1 MLRAD
6 SGTVCRHPP
15 VRLVRR
21 FQCAGEGPCLFG
33 AVQALGF
40 HPHSEMRTAHVARD
54 RDRGDRSQVFHADRA
69 FTRTAVRSSRFIPS
83 ACRFR

>member
-40 HPHSEMRTAHVARD
+40 HPHNEMRTAHIARD
-54 RDRGDRSQVFHADRA
+54 RDRGDRNQVFHPNRA
-69 FTRTAVRSSRFIPS
+69 FTCTAVRSSRFIRPPGR
-83 ACRFR
+83 AR